1 MHDQIMNEYT
11 TEAVVN
17 GATEWVIT
25 FPTKQFYVHQAF
37 LDAYADHRTEANGD
51 VTVDPY
57 YRTTPITDEGTDD
70 EAGGDFIPNDP
81 FTSSWTW
88 VPEVLNDD
96 DTVKTPAYV
105 DYPCEVVTID
115 TLVDR
120 EEEGRADAPAGP
132 DQPPVVS
139 PKPPGIDPDGLP
151 SFATC
156 FETQVIVFGAIDDE
170 VGIDEGGSPI
180 LGSAN
185 VTTVDAGAH
194 GFEAGWM
201 SLGLSTYNQDK
212 DQDGTFEAYARVPL
226 GLDGDALAGLPVTG
240 FAVQRFQNGFLCEGS
255 TTLANYGGI
264 FGHKGTRLVSDGT
277 GADYPACEPGFGGS
291 SDNNPADCD

>member
-37 LDAYADHRTEANGD
+37 LDDY
-51 VTVDPY
+51 VTAFRPTADPY
-57 YRTTPITDEGTDD
+57 YRITPITDAGTDD

-88 VPEVLNDD
+88 VAETYEEDGE
-96 DTVKTPAYV
+96 TIKTEAFV

-139 PKPPGIDPDGLP
+139 PRPPGIDPDGLP

-170 VGIDEGGSPI
+170 VGIDEDGSPI
-180 LGSAN
+180 LGSRN

-212 DQDGTFEAYARVPL
+212 NQDGSFEEYARVPL
-226 GLDGDALAGLPVTG
+226 GLDGNALAGLPVTG
-240 FAVQRFQNGFLCEGS
+240 FAVQRFENGFLGEGS

-277 GADYPACEPGFGGS
+277 GATYPAACEPGVGGTN
-291 SDNNPADCD
+291 DNNPIDCD